1 MNSNAESTSQQVKY
15 GAYATSN
22 EVTSHVNP
30 LGKYF
35 FDKKKK
41 DGKIYA
47 ATPISYEDF
56 KDCDTLEVPLIMGM
70 KYEVG
75 KLVIKKTEDGI
86 VITSKL
92 ELNPSASRNDYK
104 VKNEKLY
111 IYHSEPTFD
120 DLKNRKGEV
129 FLYDD
134 IIPLKDGETI
144 WLADEK
150 DITIQEKDM
159 KKLKLFDF
167 DKAYQKIK

>member
-1 MNSNAESTSQQVKY
+1 MASS
-15 GAYATSN
+15 
-22 EVTSHVNP
+22 EVTSYINP

-41 DGKIYA
+41 DGERYA
-47 ATPISYEDF
+47 ATPVSYEDF
-56 KDCDTLEVPLIMGM
+56 QDSDKLEIPLIMGM

-92 ELNPSASRNDYK
+92 ELSLSISRNDYK
-104 VKNEKLY
+104 VKKEKLY
-111 IYHSEPTFD
+111 IYRSEPTFD

-167 DKAYQKIK
+167 EKSKEYKAYQKIK